1 MNLLEP
7 QEKKAGL
14 ILLDYQATLVSN
26 FSERAQWFDINTVKP
41 YEGWIKKEQM
51 NMNLVD
57 MLKAGNYRVILITAR
72 PKEYQEVT
80 LEQIKLQTGGW
91 LPDEWYFNE
100 WKANPPIC
108 KLRILKN
115 YIYPKYGK
123 KGSKFLA
130 IDSNQQTRTMYKKA
144 GIHALRFNADWLEIP
159 IKESC

>member
-1 MNLLEP
+1 MNLPEP
-7 QEKKAGL
+7 KEMKAGL

-51 NMNLVD
+51 RMNLVD

-72 PKEYQEVT
+72 PKRYQEIT
-80 LEQIKLQTGGW
+80 LEQIKMQTGGW

-123 KGSKFLA
+123 KGSRFMA
-130 IDSNQQTRTMYKKA
+130 IDSNQQTRSMYQKV
-144 GIHALRFNADWLEIP
+144 GIHALRFNENWVEIP
-159 IKESC
+159 LKEPC